1 MNTQIMNPKNRK
13 LISTEDKNQKDENKI
28 RDDKKE
34 NATERRPLPIID
46 SFSLVFPLINGL
58 MVVITLT
65 PGRLPKR

>member
-34 NATERRPLPIID
+34 NATERRPNVE
-46 SFSLVFPLINGL
+46 SLSCGL
-58 MVVITLT
+58 SLGSLMSNTIS
-65 PGRLPKR
+65 